1 MDGWWGEGMEEQR
14 DRERDGE
21 MEGGEIEGWRK
32 EEGKIKMN
40 SQENQQTFCLK

>member
-1 MDGWWGEGMEEQR
+1 MGGGVKEWKNRGI
-14 DRERDGE
+14 ERDGE